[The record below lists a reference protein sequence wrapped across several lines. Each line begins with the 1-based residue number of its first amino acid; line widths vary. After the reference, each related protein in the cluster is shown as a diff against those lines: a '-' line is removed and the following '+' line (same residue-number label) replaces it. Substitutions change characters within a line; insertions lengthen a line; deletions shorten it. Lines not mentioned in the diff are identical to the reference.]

1 MLNKIIEEVK
11 KTERTADKI
20 IKDANDKADKIVNN
34 AHEEADKL
42 VERIKEEAI
51 KEGKMIIKRE
61 EKLARIEADN
71 IIKKSE
77 REKEELRNSS
87 FKNIDIEVKMVYCKN
102 YWKEN
107 NGCLQSKKS
116 KYFYSS

>member
-11 KTERTADKI
+11 KTERAADKI

-42 VERIKEEAI
+42 IERIKEEA
-51 KEGKMIIKRE
+51 KRDGKMIIKRE

-77 REKEELRNSS
+77 REKEELGKSS
-87 FKNIDIEVKMVYCKN
+87 FENIDIAVKIVIEKVMEGK
-102 YWKEN
+102 
-107 NGCLQSKKS
+107 
-116 KYFYSS
+116 